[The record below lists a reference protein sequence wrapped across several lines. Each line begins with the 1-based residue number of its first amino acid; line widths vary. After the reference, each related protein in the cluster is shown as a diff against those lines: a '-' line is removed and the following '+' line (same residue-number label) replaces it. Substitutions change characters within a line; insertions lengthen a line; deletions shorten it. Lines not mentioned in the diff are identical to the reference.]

1 MPTFE
6 SRTKEFINEV
16 WCHFINHC
24 TTLELSAPLHAPL
37 HPPITNMKSFIDESA
52 TTLLTTLEALSQ
64 ELSIHGLIDEE
75 NNLSWGH
82 TIVHLMEPIQESK
95 DEESSATDDTD
106 DASTPSSYTDDDDDT
121 SSTGSNASTITDLRQ
136 ELYDAPIHSALLAA
150 FPFASRLAEHDL
162 RHITTQ
168 LHAHFETLVKDGL

>member
-6 SRTKEFINEV
+6 SRTKDFINEV

-24 TTLELSAPLHAPL
+24 PTLELSPPLHTPPQ
-37 HPPITNMKSFIDESA
+37 PPITNMKAYIDKSA

-64 ELSIHGLIDEE
+64 DLSIHGLIDEE
-75 NNLSWGH
+75 NNLSWNH
-82 TIVHLMEPIQESK
+82 TTAHLVEPIYES
-95 DEESSATDDTD
+95 DNA
-106 DASTPSSYTDDDDDT
+106 ASTSSSYTDDDT
-121 SSTGSNASTITDLRQ
+121 SSTGSNASAITDLRQ
-136 ELYDAPIHSALLAA
+136 ELYDDPIHSALLAA

-168 LHAHFETLVKDGL
+168 LNAHFETLVKDGL